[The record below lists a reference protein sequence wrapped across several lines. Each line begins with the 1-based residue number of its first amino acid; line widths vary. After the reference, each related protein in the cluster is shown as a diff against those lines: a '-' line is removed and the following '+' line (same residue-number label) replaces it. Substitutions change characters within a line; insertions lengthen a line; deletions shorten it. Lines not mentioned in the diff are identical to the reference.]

1 MKLQFPN
8 GEHAAVD
15 LKHGV
20 NKVGS
25 ATGNEILLMAPGI
38 AAHHCEI
45 QFDGTA
51 ATIKVA
57 SAANSIALNG
67 RQVMADA
74 AIKPG
79 DIVLFGKIG
88 ARVMAGAPVA
98 AAPATPGAPIKAE
111 PEVEDGRTRVRQALP
126 RYMLRGVSG
135 STFGKTFAI
144 YGSMTV
150 GRSPECDISIPSDEI
165 SRTHAKVQ
173 VMPDGISVEDLGS
186 ANGTFIN
193 DKRVHTGLAKHGDEL
208 RLDTVRFQVFAPHL
222 EMQAQ
227 AAKAHEPARAAA
239 PAKAKTGN
247 SGSSSLFKYLAIGGL
262 IAGGVLV
269 ALYAAGMLKL
279 P

>member
-15 LKHGV
+15 LKRGI

-38 AAHHCEI
+38 ASHHCDVH
-45 QFDGTA
+45 FDGQS
-51 ATIKVA
+51 ATIKVVN
-57 SAANSIALNG
+57 AANSVALNG
-67 RQVMADA
+67 RQVMTDA
-74 AIKPG
+74 PIKPG

-88 ARVMAGAPVA
+88 ARVMAGPAPVN
-98 AAPATPGAPIKAE
+98 APANGGSAPAAGNKE
-111 PEVEDGRTRVRQALP
+111 PEAEDGRTRVRQALP

-144 YGSMTV
+144 YGVMTI
-150 GRSPECDISIPSDEI
+150 GRSAECDISIPADEI

-193 DKRVHTGLAKHGDEL
+193 DKRVHNGLAKHGDVL

-227 AAKAHEPARAAA
+227 AGKPSE
-239 PAKAKTGN
+239 PAKATATQSSAG
-247 SGSSSLFKYLAIGGL
+247 GSSTFKWIAIGGL
-262 IAGGVLV
+262 IGAAALA
-269 ALYAAGMLKL
+269 ALYFAGIF

>member
-15 LKHGV
+15 LKRGV

-38 AAHHCEI
+38 ASHHCDVH
-45 QFDGTA
+45 FDGQT
-51 ATIKVA
+51 ATIKVVN
-57 SAANSIALNG
+57 AANSVALNG

-88 ARVMAGAPVA
+88 ARVMAGAAPA
-98 AAPATPGAPIKAE
+98 PGAAPGAAPAGKEA
-111 PEVEDGRTRVRQALP
+111 EVEDGRTRVRQALP

-135 STFGKTFAI
+135 STLGKTFAI
-144 YGSMTV
+144 YGVMTI
-150 GRSPECDISIPSDEI
+150 GRSADCDISIPADEI

-173 VMPDGISVEDLGS
+173 VMPDGIAIEDLGS

-222 EMQAQ
+222 EMQAKSGKP
-227 AAKAHEPARAAA
+227 ADSAKAAAAA
-239 PAKAKTGN
+239 PSNGGG
-247 SGSSSLFKYLAIGGL
+247 SGTVKWILIGGL
-262 IAGGVLV
+262 IGAAALA
-269 ALYAAGMLKL
+269 ALYFAGLL
-279 P
+279 